1 MGNLNIQLIPI
12 NMEKS
17 KIEGVLLGLKICK
30 ELWAQGQLTHETIY
44 ENEVLY
50 KEELA
55 SFEQQEA
62 KANFELDSQKQ
73 STKLWAELRRNQYKK

>member
-1 MGNLNIQLIPI
+1 
-12 NMEKS
+12 MEKL

-55 SFEQQEA
+55 NFEYEER
-62 KANFELDSQKQ
+62 KANFAFYNKIKLKWSQNCVEN
-73 STKLWAELRRNQYKK
+73 SIMPIRNSSNIKKRME